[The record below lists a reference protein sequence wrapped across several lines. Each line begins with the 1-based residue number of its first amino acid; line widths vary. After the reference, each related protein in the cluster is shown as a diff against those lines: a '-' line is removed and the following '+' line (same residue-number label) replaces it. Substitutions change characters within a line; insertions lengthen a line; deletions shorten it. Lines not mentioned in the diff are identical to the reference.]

1 MIPYGPGY
9 GVRDGE
15 GVCVK
20 GGDRTSAHLP
30 VYRCQA
36 LLGEEASGP
45 GVLADHWVGR
55 PMSTYLYTGWS
66 STAYYYTVGTT

>member
-20 GGDRTSAHLP
+20 GGDRTSAHPL

-45 GVLADHWVGR
+45 GVPRID
-55 PMSTYLYTGWS
+55 M
-66 STAYYYTVGTT
+66 